1 MTGEQ
6 AAKDTRETAQ
16 VIRMSDYHP
25 KKKGALTYLRFR
37 KAEDERP
44 SSQLSYGH
52 RGNWIYDRSKWEERQ
67 MWKLLT
73 AVLAIAALCSPAAA
87 QTPVPQHGLKSGYI
101 AWTYTGEVL
110 PGQMDNFKQVVSK
123 VIAAVAQEPGTL
135 MYEWNFRQD
144 QKTFDVIELYQSSEA
159 ALAHVKHVV
168 AEFGKDL
175 GQVQKGLQLTIYG
188 SPDAQVKQV
197 VEGFNPVYQTHFE
210 GFIR

>member
-1 MTGEQ
+1 M
-6 AAKDTRETAQ
+6 
-16 VIRMSDYHP
+16 ILHP
-25 KKKGALTYLRFR
+25 KLG
-37 KAEDERP
+37 
-44 SSQLSYGH
+44 
-52 RGNWIYDRSKWEERQ
+52 SKWEERE

-73 AVLAIAALCSPAAA
+73 PVLTIAVLCSPVAA

-110 PGQMDNFKQVVSK
+110 PGQMDNFKQVISK

-188 SPDAQVKQV
+188 SPDAQVKQA
-197 VEGFNPVYQTHFE
+197 VEGFNPVYQTHVE